1 MPAVGQ
7 TGSVSVSDDVAM
19 PITILIAEA
28 NPIERV
34 GLRTVLHRATG
45 VRVLAEAESPAA
57 VVKLTDEHRPEVII
71 LGEELLKMVG
81 HVLLEELRRRP
92 SPPAV
97 LVLGQEE
104 STGAVERLLS
114 AGAAGFVPRSA
125 PVEELIHAI
134 QRAAAGDPAVS
145 VHLLGRILRR
155 RHHPGTHEPPAD
167 PTALLSQRELEIL
180 RLTGLGM
187 EAKEVAEQLKLSP
200 RTVDVHR
207 ANIRRK
213 LGIQGT
219 HHLMRY
225 AMRWLEHW
233 TPDSERE
240 RFAGAARPVL
250 LVEDDEVDILSVKRS
265 FQELAIESALKVAR
279 SGEEALAF
287 LRDPGNPRPSLI
299 LLDIKMPGMD
309 GREFLAELRR
319 DPTLRPAPAVV
330 LTTSRDEADVTRMYD
345 LGIAAYLVKPTAAQE
360 FTEMMRNLIRFWS
373 MSEKP
378 PPPPAAQ

>member
-1 MPAVGQ
+1 
-7 TGSVSVSDDVAM
+7 M

-28 NPIERV
+28 NPIELV

-45 VRVLAEAESPAA
+45 VRVVAEASSPAA
-57 VVKLTDEHRPEVII
+57 LFKLTDEHRPRVII
-71 LGEELLKMVG
+71 LGEELLKAVG
-81 HVLLEELRRRP
+81 SVLLEELQRRQD
-92 SPPAV
+92 PPAV

-104 STGAVERLLS
+104 SAGAVERMLS
-114 AGAAGFVPRSA
+114 AGAAGFLARTT
-125 PVEELIHAI
+125 PVEELLHGI

-145 VHLLGRILRR
+145 THLLARILRR
-155 RHHPGTHEPPAD
+155 RHHPVAHEPPPD

-187 EAKEVAEQLKLSP
+187 EAKEVAGQLKVSP

-213 LGIQGT
+213 LGIQGM

-233 TPDSERE
+233 TPDSERDA
-240 RFAGAARPVL
+240 FAGATRPVL

-265 FQELAIESALKVAR
+265 FQELALDTALRVVRSAD
-279 SGEEALAF
+279 EALAF
-287 LRDPGNPRPSLI
+287 LREPGNPRPSLI

-309 GREFLAELRR
+309 GGEFLAELRR
-319 DPTLRPAPAVV
+319 DPRLSLSPVVV
-330 LTTSRDEADVTRMYD
+330 LTTSRDEADMTRMYA
-345 LGIAAYLVKPTAAQE
+345 LGIAAYLVKPTAARD
-360 FTEMMRNLIRFWS
+360 FTEMMRNLMRFWA

-378 PPPPAAQ
+378 PPPPAD